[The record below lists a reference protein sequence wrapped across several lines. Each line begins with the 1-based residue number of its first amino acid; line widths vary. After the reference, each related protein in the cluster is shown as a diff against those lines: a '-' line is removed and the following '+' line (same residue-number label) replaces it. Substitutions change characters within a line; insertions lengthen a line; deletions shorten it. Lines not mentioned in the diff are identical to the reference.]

1 MFKLNPF
8 VFHETPSGITAVR
21 KERDNVKYQEE
32 IMDEYDRLHPN
43 GKYVMPSGE
52 LPRIKFR
59 DMNNYCKQVG
69 KKPMELTEEEM
80 EKFRY

>member
-1 MFKLNPF
+1 MSKLSPF
-8 VFHETPSGITAVR
+8 VFHETPNGITAVR
-21 KERDNVKYQEE
+21 KERDDMKHEVE

-52 LPRIKFR
+52 PPRIRFR
-59 DMNNYCKQVG
+59 DMNNYCNKVG

-80 EKFRY
+80 EQFRY